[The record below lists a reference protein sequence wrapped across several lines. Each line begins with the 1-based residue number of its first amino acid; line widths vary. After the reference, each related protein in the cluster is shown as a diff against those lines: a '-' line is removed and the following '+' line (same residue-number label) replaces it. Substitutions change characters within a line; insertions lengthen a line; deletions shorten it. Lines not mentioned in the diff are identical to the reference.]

1 VKTAVF
7 HETRHAPDRAPY
19 TLDTRRSGGSQASS
33 GDARMKLAQ
42 AISLARD
49 CDSQPG
55 EPFRVFLACGFT
67 PQHINVFLQAHLFSR
82 LKNRRVVVDN
92 GRYGDLAGSL
102 AGLREDTR
110 YDALI
115 VLLEWSDLDARL
127 GYRTTHGWRPDCV
140 RDYPDT
146 AAARLVQLRNL
157 IEHLCAR
164 AALYLVLPTLPLPPA
179 FLAATLRGDCLAF
192 TLNERLMAF
201 AATASAMPGVH
212 VVNPHKVDALS
223 PFDRRLDLASDVRAG
238 FPYSLEHA
246 SLVCRLVS
254 ELIHPAARKKGIITD
269 LDDTLWRGVLG
280 EDGVDGVSWEL
291 SRLTHAHA
299 LYQEMLAALAEIG
312 VLVAVATKNDPEL
325 VERALG
331 RQDLV
336 IPRDAIFPVE
346 AGWGPKSAA
355 VRRIL
360 GTWNIAADSVVF
372 VDDSPLELAE
382 VSAALPD
389 IQCIRYPTRD
399 DRAVCGLLQELR
411 DLCGKSVVTEEDRLR
426 LASIRA
432 SSHRPDALAGT
443 TPEEFLK
450 SLGAEISL
458 VYDRPDERAFELV
471 NKTNQFNLNGRRL
484 DEAAWRAL
492 LAQPDRF
499 LLSVSYRDKF
509 GPLGKIAVVSGRR
522 KDGELLLDIWVMSC
536 RAFSRRIEF
545 QTLASLF
552 DRFGVDAVCL
562 EAATT
567 ERNRPFREF
576 AGAMTGADVAGPI
589 RITKA
594 DFRAACPELR
604 AKVVIE

>member
-299 LYQEMLAALAEIG
+299 LYQEMLASLAEIG
-312 VLVAVATKNDPEL
+312 VLVAVATKNDPDL

-336 IPRDAIFPVE
+336 IPREAIFPRHME
-346 AGWGPKSAA
+346 YRSRQRGLRGRQPPGACGGLGRAA
-355 VRRIL
+355 RYSVHPLSHPRR
-360 GTWNIAADSVVF
+360 
-372 VDDSPLELAE
+372 P
-382 VSAALPD
+382 
-389 IQCIRYPTRD
+389 R
-399 DRAVCGLLQELR
+399 
-411 DLCGKSVVTEEDRLR
+411 RL
-426 LASIRA
+426 RA
-432 SSHRPDALAGT
+432 SSGASRPVRKIRGYGRRPLAPGEHPRVLSPARLPGRDDAGGIPQVARRRDLAD
-443 TPEEFLK
+443 L
-450 SLGAEISL
+450 
-458 VYDRPDERAFELV
+458 RPAGRARLRAREQDEPVQPERAAP
-471 NKTNQFNLNGRRL
+471 G
-484 DEAAWRAL
+484 
-492 LAQPDRF
+492 
-499 LLSVSYRDKF
+499 
-509 GPLGKIAVVSGRR
+509 
-522 KDGELLLDIWVMSC
+522 
-536 RAFSRRIEF
+536 
-545 QTLASLF
+545 
-552 DRFGVDAVCL
+552 
-562 EAATT
+562 
-567 ERNRPFREF
+567 
-576 AGAMTGADVAGPI
+576 
-589 RITKA
+589 
-594 DFRAACPELR
+594 
-604 AKVVIE
+604 